1 MTVENHSLLVWN
13 LPITEVSFH
22 FQSIYRSAFN
32 SLILYNSTQVSFSSD
47 SSLHDPL
54 HSPHPLPQI
63 LAPADPSQRPSSASE
78 RSSVEPPVLFL
89 SFLLPLQHPLFR
101 LCSDFN
107 LNLVVPSH
115 SSPHSH
121 HSPNITQSTR
131 SFHLLSSLP
140 GPNFAYS
147 DQLHSQLKNSL
158 LPTYFPSGND
168 ELRYRRDWRGYWK
181 KLGGTERKLIGYC

>member
-78 RSSVEPPVLFL
+78 GSSVDPLILFL
-89 SFLLPLQHPLFR
+89 SSPLPFLPSRHPLFR
-101 LCSDFN
+101 PCSDFIPS
-107 LNLVVPSH
+107 LVAIDHTTHH
-115 SSPHSH
+115 SL
-121 HSPNITQSTR
+121 HSPNITRSTR

-140 GPNFAYS
+140 ARSFAYY
-147 DQLHSQLKNSL
+147 DHSPSQRKNSL
-158 LPTYFPSGND
+158 LAIYVRSRNI
-168 ELRYRRDWRGYWK
+168 ELR
-181 KLGGTERKLIGYC
+181 